1 MTPQKVNNPTIKDLN
16 YSEVGKISNI
26 EFKKNDMIKEIE
38 QDMYKHLNE
47 FKENINDQLNVIK
60 TMQEMKEKNNKYIEI
75 LKKINLRYW
84 N

>member
-1 MTPQKVNNPTIKDLN
+1 
-16 YSEVGKISNI
+16 VGKISNI

-60 TMQEMKEKNNKYIEI
+60 TMQEMKEKFNKYIEI